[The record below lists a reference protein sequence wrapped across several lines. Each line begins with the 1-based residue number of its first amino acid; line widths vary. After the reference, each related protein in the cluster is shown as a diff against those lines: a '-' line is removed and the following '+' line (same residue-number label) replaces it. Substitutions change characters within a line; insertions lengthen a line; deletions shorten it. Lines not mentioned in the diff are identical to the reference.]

1 MFGLGTSE
9 DRLREIIREAVEEVA
24 QNEEKNLKKRL
35 SGFRNLETLQQKV
48 LELKSNIEDL
58 EISKGRKKEE
68 FEKRERELE
77 HKVGLER
84 KRQEFEVEQAKR
96 ETTVTLQEENLQ
108 ADKDRFEG
116 QMEFHEERFKEE
128 VGYLKKMVG
137 QVLERLPS
145 AEIYASLGGG
155 KD

>member
-9 DRLREIIREAVEEVA
+9 DKLREIIREAVEDVA
-24 QNEEKNLKKRL
+24 KNEEALLRKRL
-35 SGFRNLETLQQKV
+35 SGFRNMETLHQRV
-48 LELKSNIEDL
+48 LELKANVEDL

-68 FEKRERELE
+68 FDKREREIE
-77 HKVGLER
+77 HKVGLEK
-84 KRQEFEVEQAKR
+84 KRQEFEIQQAKR
-96 ETTVTLQEENLQ
+96 EATVSIKEENLK
-108 ADKDRFEG
+108 ADKERFEE
-116 QMEFHEERFKEE
+116 QMTFHEERFKEE

-155 KD
+155 D